1 MADADVKCM
10 KMQLTEEEEE
20 EEERRGGRR
29 GACEE
34 GRKRFTRKVYR
45 KEAKEENRLAAY

>member
-10 KMQLTEEEEE
+10 KMQLTEE

-34 GRKRFTRKVYR
+34 GRKRFTRTVYR
-45 KEAKEENRLAAY
+45 KEAIEENRSAY

>member
-10 KMQLTEEEEE
+10 KMQLTEEE

-34 GRKRFTRKVYR
+34 GRKRFTRTVYR
-45 KEAKEENRLAAY
+45 KEATEENRLSAY